1 MVAAVSSQINTEQ
14 STVHVGTV
22 STVARKRRRQ
32 ILQTL
37 RETKT
42 SAGASANTSP
52 SPSASASSEP
62 YQKKQCVR
70 DGSPPVTS
78 PQTIATEADPPR
90 ARKVSHCEGIVPP
103 VNASA
108 IQKALESDDP
118 KSKRPQMR
126 YEPDVPMTK
135 EEATAWRR
143 EQRRKRNR
151 ESAAASRQRQRDR
164 ISELEVEV
172 DDWKVKY
179 KAALDRLKRLES
191 LHGMPGS
198 STVTSGS
205 GSESDAAL
213 TVSAPQDDSV
223 AVSPCPSPNPSHSAT
238 PNEVLSSTFLSSQGP
253 STTTLGNT
261 SSANVTV
268 TALPLESQLEEKE
281 EHLKE
286 NYPLP
291 AL

>member
-1 MVAAVSSQINTEQ
+1 
-14 STVHVGTV
+14 
-22 STVARKRRRQ
+22 
-32 ILQTL
+32 
-37 RETKT
+37 
-42 SAGASANTSP
+42 
-52 SPSASASSEP
+52 
-62 YQKKQCVR
+62 
-70 DGSPPVTS
+70 
-78 PQTIATEADPPR
+78 
-90 ARKVSHCEGIVPP
+90 
-103 VNASA
+103 
-108 IQKALESDDP
+108 
-118 KSKRPQMR
+118 MR